1 MPTIQPFK
9 ISSLHAWSHDI
20 TIYFMPIKIR
30 HIPLADFVTFPT
42 PAPPRLPEMSCW
54 NPSSSCYFTYGR
66 QIIIYPVKEKLLSIY
81 MTLDE
86 AKGWGTGRTINWT
99 VKSLTKPQSAVK
111 SPVYI
116 AVVINNYTQV
126 YYFNRCCTSV
136 LLITK
141 ILGLK
146 NRLYKESE
154 ILPWCFFQHM
164 HKPVR
169 AASAACEQI

>member
-99 VKSLTKPQSAVK
+99 
-111 SPVYI
+111 
-116 AVVINNYTQV
+116 
-126 YYFNRCCTSV
+126 
-136 LLITK
+136 
-141 ILGLK
+141 
-146 NRLYKESE
+146 SE
-154 ILPWCFFQHM
+154 IFDKTPVSCQEPCLYSSCNKQLHSGLLLQQM
-164 HKPVR
+164 LHKRVAHHKNFR
-169 AASAACEQI
+169 TEK